1 MHYSL
6 HFINIH
12 FTKIYLPQETI
23 GKEHVTQHIGSDY
36 NYYEKFNERDR
47 LLGPWGELEY
57 FRTRAILQAH
67 LPPSPAVI
75 LDVGG
80 AAGRYACWLAGL
92 GYEVHLIDPVLKHI
106 EQAQAT
112 SSRQPEHP
120 IASFT
125 VGDARRLKFSDTVA
139 DVVLLM
145 GPLYHLSESSD
156 RIKALKEA
164 WRVLKSGGNLFA
176 VAISRFASTIDG
188 FCEGYFHDPEF
199 IKIMNQDLV
208 NGQHRNHTSNPF
220 YFTDAYFHHPDELR
234 REIEEAG
241 FKHFATIAI
250 EGVGYKLKNFDETWR
265 QQTHREF
272 LLKTLQKIE
281 QEPTLI
287 GASPHFME
295 VAFK

>member
-1 MHYSL
+1 MSL
-6 HFINIH
+6 NSINQI
-12 FTKIYLPQETI
+12 IEYYCE
-23 GKEHVTQHIGSDY
+23 Y
-36 NYYEKFNERDR
+36 NEQDR
-47 LLGPWGELEY
+47 LLSPWGELEY
-57 FRTRAILQAH
+57 FRTQAILQAH
-67 LPPSPAVI
+67 LPASPAVI

-80 AAGRYACWLAGL
+80 ATGRYACWLAGL
-92 GYEVHLIDPVLKHI
+92 GYKVHLIDPVPKHI
-106 EQAQAT
+106 EQAQLA
-112 SSRQPEHP
+112 SSRQPDHP

-125 VGDARRLKFSDTVA
+125 LGDARELKFAGAAA

-145 GPLYHLSESSD
+145 GPLYHLCDLSD

-164 WRVLKSGGNLFA
+164 CRGLKSGGKLFA
-176 VAISRFASTIDG
+176 VGISRFASTIDG
-188 FCEGYFHDPEF
+188 FCEGYFQDPEF

-208 NGQHRNHTSNPF
+208 NGQHRNHTQNPV

-241 FKHFATIAI
+241 FRHLATIAI

-265 QQTHREF
+265 QQAHREF

-281 QEPTLI
+281 QEPSLI
-287 GASPHFME
+287 GASPHIMG